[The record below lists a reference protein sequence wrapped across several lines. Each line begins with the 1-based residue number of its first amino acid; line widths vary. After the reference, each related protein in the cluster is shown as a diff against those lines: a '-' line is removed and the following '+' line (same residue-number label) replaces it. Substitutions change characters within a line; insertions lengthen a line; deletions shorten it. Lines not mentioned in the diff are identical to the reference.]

1 MSDHESASTESSTT
15 TAHQITT
22 WIVDQ
27 ISDEWSSLSP
37 SVGPSS
43 ALSFECP
50 ISLLPS
56 GTKEG
61 DCIRIQMTLD
71 HATKQKLLDDLD
83 EQIQRLTDDDDLD
96 DFSI

>member
-1 MSDHESASTESSTT
+1 MSDNESSPLQSSPS
-15 TAHQITT
+15 TAHRIST

-27 ISDEWSSLSP
+27 ISNEWASLSP

-61 DCIRIQMTLD
+61 DCLRMHMTLD
-71 HATKQKLLDDLD
+71 HETKQKLLDDLD
-83 EQIQRLTDDDDLD
+83 EQIQRLTNDDDLD